1 MEIFLLCHF
10 LDLLQ
15 GSPSVEVD
23 SSLPSRL
30 LVLPLPSEEEEE
42 PLAEEEVLGAL
53 SVRMPLSHSPQEK
66 RHYFYTFVV
75 FSKSILRERVRWA
88 KDANFE
94 FIKSY

>member
-1 MEIFLLCHF
+1 MEIFLLFHF

-15 GSPSVEVD
+15 GSPSVDVD

-30 LVLPLPSEEEEE
+30 LVLALPSEEEEEE

-53 SVRMPLSHSPQEK
+53 SVRIPLSHSPEEK
-66 RHYFYTFVV
+66 SHDFYIFVV
-75 FSKSILRERVRWA
+75 FSKLILRERVRWA

-94 FIKSY
+94 VI